1 MVEVLIRVVVALAP
15 LGYAAFQ
22 KHPRWDTAAQ
32 FAAFSLVWALVVS
45 LLERRELRRDGI
57 AAWITG
63 MDSAVVAMALAATGH
78 ANDMGCLV
86 LAPVAWG
93 VRRYGANPLV
103 LAPVAAMAL
112 ELAPIVSGG
121 RGLAAPL
128 FLQVGATL
136 AVGLLIGRPRQLVVR
151 QEVPAQPQE
160 TEPAED
166 LTPVVDELKESY
178 RSLREHAR
186 DLERRSRRDRTAM
199 HLFESVAAGEESLP
213 ALVKSIAE
221 IAGAEGTVL
230 FATAEAGRKLVM
242 AASHGVV
249 PEIVPTTRFDLPANA
264 SEAQVRAQIERK
276 LDAWET
282 ADGRQVSAVLLRHQ
296 GRIVGLVGL
305 IDPNVE
311 TLTAGRDRVEE
322 VADVL
327 AALCLQSREREDHR
341 RRLVEAETL
350 YSVAAVTLGAESRT
364 SMVARVVREIGA
376 ALHLDH
382 FGAFALEGNESLNL
396 ATDGFS
402 LDVMPEMSYAYG
414 AGVQGWL
421 KTGAP
426 EVVLSDALD
435 DDRLTKTFAIKKRLG
450 AVAILP
456 VQFGELPYGYV
467 TAATTR
473 VGGIDTAALETL
485 RAVVA
490 EMAQALARLENPL
503 RDPEGLM
510 TPREFRD
517 LCAHAVGSLVY
528 LEVLRKDELA
538 QSFGRPA
545 LDLATRKFAARA
557 RARLPQG
564 SGLTRRDEGD
574 YVALLAGMDEEAA
587 RSWANDLV
595 ATAAMVPV
603 TTPDGRLRL
612 PLAIRS
618 KVAKVG
624 AKPEV
629 SERKVERFDP
639 PRV

>member
-1 MVEVLIRVVVALAP
+1 MVEVLIRVIVALAP
-15 LGYAAFQ
+15 AGYAACQ
-22 KHPRWDTAAQ
+22 KHPHWDAAVK
-32 FAAFSLVWALVVS
+32 FAAFGLAWTVVVG
-45 LLERRELRRDGI
+45 LLERRDLRRD
-57 AAWITG
+57 
-63 MDSAVVAMALAATGH
+63 ALAACVTAVDSILIAFTLASIGH
-78 ANDMGCLV
+78 AADLGCLV
-86 LAPVAWG
+86 LAPVVWS
-93 VRRYGANPLV
+93 VRRHGVNPMHLT
-103 LAPVAAMAL
+103 PVAAMAL
-112 ELAPIVSGG
+112 ELAPMFLGV
-121 RGLAAPL
+121 RGLGAPL

-136 AVGLLIGRPRQLVVR
+136 AIGFLIGRPRQLIVR
-151 QEVPAQPQE
+151 QEVSLEP
-160 TEPAED
+160 TEPVAPTEN
-166 LTPVVDELKESY
+166 LLPVVDELKESY

-213 ALVKSIAE
+213 ALTKSLAE
-221 IAGAEGTVL
+221 VTGAEGTVL

-242 AASHGVV
+242 AAAHGSVPEVV
-249 PEIVPTTRFDLPANA
+249 PATRFDLPANA
-264 SEAQVRAQIERK
+264 TESQVKSQIERK

-296 GRIVGLVGL
+296 ARIVGLVGL
-305 IDPNVE
+305 IDANVE
-311 TLTAGRDRVEE
+311 TLTTGRDRIEE

-327 AALCLQSREREDHR
+327 AALSVQSREREDHR
-341 RRLVEAETL
+341 RRLAEAETL
-350 YSVAAVTLGAESRT
+350 YSVAAVTLGAESRA

-376 ALHLDH
+376 ALRLDH
-382 FGAFALEGNESLNL
+382 FGAFALEGNETLAL
-396 ATDGFS
+396 ATEGFS
-402 LDVMPEMSYAYG
+402 LDLMPEMSYAYG
-414 AGVQGWL
+414 SGVHGWL

-450 AVAILP
+450 SVAILP
-456 VQFGELPYGYV
+456 VQFGEVPYGYV

-517 LCAHAVGSLVY
+517 LCAHAAGSLVY
-528 LEVLRKDELA
+528 LEVLKKDELS

-574 YVALLAGMDEEAA
+574 YVALLAGMDEDAA

-624 AKPEV
+624 SKPEASARNV
-629 SERKVERFDP
+629 D
-639 PRV
+639 

>member
-1 MVEVLIRVVVALAP
+1 MVEVIIRVVLALAP
-15 LGYAAFQ
+15 AGVAAFHKHPDWSTTGQYAAL
-22 KHPRWDTAAQ
+22 A
-32 FAAFSLVWALVVS
+32 LVWTVMVNVV
-45 LLERRELRRDGI
+45 ERRELREGTVATAI
-57 AAWITG
+57 AAIDAALLAFG
-63 MDSAVVAMALAATGH
+63 LAVCGH
-78 ANDMGCLV
+78 AGDMGAFALIPLV
-86 LAPVAWG
+86 WS
-93 VRRYGANPLV
+93 VRRFSVNPLHV
-103 LAPVAAMAL
+103 APVAALAL
-112 ELAPIVSGG
+112 LASPFALGAKGFSWPV
-121 RGLAAPL
+121 AAQAGAVL
-128 FLQVGATL
+128 FL
-136 AVGLLIGRPRQLVVR
+136 GLLVGRPRQLIVR
-151 QEVPAQPQE
+151 HEVPVE
-160 TEPAED
+160 VEPAEPTED

-186 DLERRSRRDRTAM
+186 DIERRSRRDRTAM
-199 HLFESVAAGEESLP
+199 HLFESVAAGEGAFPS
-213 ALVKSIAE
+213 LVKSLAE
-221 IAGAEGTVL
+221 VAGAEGTVL

-242 AASHGVV
+242 AASHGTVPEVV
-249 PEIVPTTRFDLPANA
+249 PATRFDLPANA
-264 SEAQVRAQIERK
+264 SENQVKNQIERK
-276 LDAWET
+276 LDAWEA
-282 ADGRQVSAVLLRHQ
+282 ADDRQVTAVLLRHQ
-296 GRIVGLVGL
+296 SRIVGLVGL

-311 TLTAGRDRVEE
+311 TLTTGRDRIEE
-322 VADVL
+322 VADVV
-327 AALCLQSREREDHR
+327 AALCVQSREREDHR
-341 RRLVEAETL
+341 RRLAEAETL
-350 YSVAAVTLGAESRT
+350 YSVAAVTLGAESRA

-382 FGAFALEGNESLNL
+382 FGVFALEGNESLNL

-435 DDRLTKTFAIKKRLG
+435 DERLTKTFAIKKRLG
-450 AVAILP
+450 SVAILP
-456 VQFGELPYGYV
+456 VQFGELPYGFV
-467 TAATTR
+467 SAATTR
-473 VGGIDTAALETL
+473 VGGIDTPALETL
-485 RAVVA
+485 RVVVA

-517 LCAHAVGSLVY
+517 LCSSTPGSIVY
-528 LEVLRKDELA
+528 LEVLKKDEIA
-538 QSFGRPA
+538 QNYGRPA
-545 LDLATRKFAARA
+545 LDLATRKFATRA

-574 YVALLAGMDEEAA
+574 YVALLAGMDEESA

-624 AKPEV
+624 V
-629 SERKVERFDP
+629 QSST
-639 PRV
+639 